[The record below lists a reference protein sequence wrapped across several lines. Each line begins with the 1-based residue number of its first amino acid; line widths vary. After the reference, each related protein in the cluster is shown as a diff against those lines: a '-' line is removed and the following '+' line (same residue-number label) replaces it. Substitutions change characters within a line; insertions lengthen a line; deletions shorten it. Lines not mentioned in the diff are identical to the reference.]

1 MRGLYMLFTEE
12 QLNKIKE
19 MNKITQIKNQQKQ
32 RQIIRENIWYKLYML
47 QNYTVT
53 KNMFIGS
60 TLRWKSIETYAGFVR
75 AIYRGE
81 IDEFTTRAKYTKSL
95 IKYVKGLMDSG
106 VEPYPA
112 PKIIS
117 KFKKTVSVDY
127 LIKNNLITKHQAR
140 EIYFPVSE
148 QKNLPDTS
156 IAWTRTNYGI
166 NRHEYNTGS
175 YYKIV
180 PEEKRDFNFE
190 NGNINKVTNPLSSNN
205 KFNPFKFNLHKDF
218 NLAEAFKQI

>member
-1 MRGLYMLFTEE
+1 MIFTEE

-19 MNKITQIKNQQKQ
+19 MNKITQLNKQKKHLQ
-32 RQIIRENIWYKLYML
+32 EIRENIWYKLYML
-47 QNYTVT
+47 QNYTLT
-53 KNMFIGS
+53 KDMFIGS

-81 IDEFTTRAKYTKSL
+81 VDEFTTKAKYTKSL
-95 IKYVKGLMDSG
+95 IRYVKGLMDSG

-112 PKIIS
+112 PKTIS

-127 LIKNNLITKHQAR
+127 LIKNNIINAHQAK

-148 QKNLPDTS
+148 QGNLPDTS
-156 IAWTRTNYGI
+156 ISFSRTNNGS
-166 NRHEYNTGS
+166 NRQTYNTGS

-190 NGNINKVTNPLSSNN
+190 NGNINKVTNPLSINN
-205 KFNPFKFNLHKDF
+205 NFNPFKFNIHKDF
-218 NLAEAFKQI
+218 SLVEAFKQI